1 MERGNIFV
9 NQVSDKGLITKH
21 ISYSYY
27 QKKKQKTKKLILK
40 WAKELNRCFSQNAIL
55 WRIDIAGTDSS
66 GHSSSG
72 KCESK
77 PHEASPIRMAIIL
90 KTHKPTNVDK
100 DAEKLESFYIVV
112 VVV

>member
-27 QKKKQKTKKLILK
+27 QNKQTNKKNNLILK

-55 WRIDIAGTDSS
+55 WRIDIVGTDSS

-100 DAEKLESFYIVV
+100 NAEKLESFYIVV
-112 VVV
+112 VV